1 MTMNDL
7 RRAGARRLRA
17 TARLS
22 LSQLRHYF
30 GVSRDTL
37 AEWLWNEPTPDWT
50 RRPNAKDELRA
61 QAVQLRTEGR
71 SVPEMATELGV
82 AKSTAYQWVKHLPLN
97 PTAEQG
103 AERRRRHAQHM
114 TDTRCEPHR
123 RARDA
128 ERAASTEATAAEAG
142 ELSDREM
149 LRGIAVATASP
160 GGGRMSPADM
170 T

>member
-1 MTMNDL
+1 VP
-7 RRAGARRLRA
+7 RRAACA

-22 LSQLRHYF
+22 LSQLRDHF

-61 QAVQLRTEGR
+61 QVVQLRTEGR
-71 SVPEMATELGV
+71 SVPEIAGERGV
-82 AKSTAYQWVKHLPLN
+82 AKSTAWQWVKHLPLN

-114 TDTRCEPHR
+114 PDTHNP
-123 RARDA
+123 
-128 ERAASTEATAAEAG
+128 STVRFNVGDSYRGCLVIYVPRSSRLYWKVEG
-142 ELSDREM
+142 VM
-149 LRGIAVATASP
+149 RGIALATASP
-160 GGGRMSPADM
+160 GGGTMSPADM